1 MHEFRGYSMKQ
12 VRALTPFSFVFLIAA
27 WPLTAAGAPSI
38 SSVEGEL
45 AQGNQV
51 TISGSN
57 FGIKSPAKPYLWVPF
72 EGSADPSP
80 LGVVR
85 NWTVEEMVYTP
96 NEGAGGSGG
105 LKAANNTGKWAAS
118 VTASGFNWNDPGQK
132 MYIFRKSKRNFDIW
146 NNPPGITSDDG
157 PEINY
162 KSWRLWSEGFTT
174 PNALIGISN
183 GTAVAASPEVESGDN
198 LWPFTD
204 HKAAA
209 GKVGEW
215 HTNEISIRSNTN
227 AVGKGD
233 GFFQYV
239 TNGTV
244 YGEVPY
250 DKGAGTRYWKMWDA
264 ASPPSMVMNFVVHE
278 VRANATF
285 PSDWRAWADDVYL
298 DTTWARVMIGDA
310 PNFADAKHREIQI
323 PSAWSSSSVTVT
335 VQTGT
340 FPADATP
347 YLFVIDADGNASQGY
362 AVGVIRPRSPEAL
375 KAE

>member
-1 MHEFRGYSMKQ
+1 MKQ
-12 VRALTPFSFVFLIAA
+12 VWALAHFSLVSLIAA
-27 WPLTAAGAPSI
+27 WPVMAVAAPSI
-38 SSVEGEL
+38 SNVEGEL
-45 AQGNQV
+45 TQGNRV

-57 FGIKSPAKPYLWVPF
+57 FGAKSPAKPYLWVPF

-80 LGVVR
+80 LGLTTSWNVT
-85 NWTVEEMVYTP
+85 NDMVYTP
-96 NEGAGGSGG
+96 DEGAGGSGG
-105 LKAANNTGKWAAS
+105 LKAANNGGTWTAS

-132 MYIFRKSKRNFDIW
+132 MYLYRKSKRNFDIW
-146 NNPPGITSDDG
+146 NNPPGINHDNG

-162 KSWRLWSEGFTT
+162 KSWRLWSAGHTM
-174 PNALIGISN
+174 PGSHVGISN
-183 GTAVAASPEVESGDN
+183 GVVDVTPALESSYS
-198 LWPFTD
+198 LWPLNPTRQL
-204 HKAAA
+204 AA
-209 GKVGEW
+209 GPVGEW

-227 AVGKGD
+227 AVGPGD

-250 DKGAGTRYWKMWDA
+250 KAWEGTRYWKMWDA
-264 ASPPSMVMNFVVHE
+264 ANPPSMVINYVVHE
-278 VRANATF
+278 VKANATF

-310 PNFADAKHREIQI
+310 PSFADAKHREIQI
-323 PSAWSSSSVTVT
+323 PSAWSSSSITVT
-335 VQTGT
+335 VHTGT

-362 AVGVIRPRSPEAL
+362 ALGAIRPRPPEAV

>member
-1 MHEFRGYSMKQ
+1 MKQ
-12 VRALTPFSFVFLIAA
+12 VWALVYFSVVSLIAV
-27 WPLTAAGAPSI
+27 WPVMAADAPSI
-38 SSVEGEL
+38 SYVEGEL

-57 FGIKSPAKPYLWVPF
+57 FGVKSPAKPYLWVPF

-80 LGVVR
+80 LGLVTSWDVS
-85 NWTVEEMVYTP
+85 NMVYTA

-105 LKAANNTGKWAAS
+105 LKATNNGGNWTAS

-132 MYIFRKSKRNFDIW
+132 MYLFRKSKRNFDIW
-146 NNPPGITSDDG
+146 NSPPGINSDNA

-162 KSWRLWSEGFTT
+162 KTWRLWSAGFTA
-174 PNALIGISN
+174 PYAHVGISN
-183 GTAVAASPEVESGDN
+183 GIVNPAAPRMESGDS

-204 HKAAA
+204 EKAAA
-209 GKVGEW
+209 GTVGEW

-227 AVGKGD
+227 AVGSGD

-244 YGEVPY
+244 YAEAPY
-250 DKGAGTRYWKMWDA
+250 EAWSGPRYWKMWDA
-264 ASPPSMVMNFVVHE
+264 ANPPSMVMNFVVHE
-278 VRANATF
+278 VKANARF
-285 PSDWRAWADDVYL
+285 PTGWRAWADDVYL

-323 PSAWSSSSVTVT
+323 PSAWSSSSITVT
-335 VQTGT
+335 VHTGT
-340 FPADATP
+340 FPANATP
-347 YLFVIDADGNASQGY
+347 YLFVIDADGNTSQGY
-362 AVGVIRPRSPEAL
+362 ALGAIPGPPLDV